1 MLIPTGS
8 CHAYQAAE
16 IKLCDVLVVLIII
29 FAPNATKTAT
39 NLVVLI
45 ITY

>member
-1 MLIPTGS
+1 MLITTGS

-16 IKLCDVLVVLIII
+16 INWCDVLVVLIICS
-29 FAPNATKTAT
+29 APNATKTAP

-45 ITY
+45 IIY